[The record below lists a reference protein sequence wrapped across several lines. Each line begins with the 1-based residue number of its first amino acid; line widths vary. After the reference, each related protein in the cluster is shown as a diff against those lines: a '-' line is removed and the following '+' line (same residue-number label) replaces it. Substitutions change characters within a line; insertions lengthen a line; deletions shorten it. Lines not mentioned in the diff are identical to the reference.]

1 MNDFVEDIGSLEL
14 DANFEKPLRRVA
26 YEAGML
32 LGLEA
37 TRDEQSYHRR
47 RLNRHQYWLQ
57 GYGTL
62 AGMAVSV
69 SPVESTNN
77 NPTLTRLIV
86 SPGIGIDG
94 LGREVLI
101 HEPYGIDLG
110 EWLQAQNATQL
121 YSGYDDTNN
130 VLHLKITVRQQ
141 DVPVGLQPVLA
152 RKFNLSTDAVQPSRM
167 ADSIQL
173 DITPELPPA
182 ADNRYRP
189 WAAHPAIVDADQ
201 PITETNPGGL
211 NETEIEYLGVIQG
224 ANTNRG
230 EQLQLHARLLHCLD
244 GKGVSTAI
252 AADQLEE
259 SARLLLARIEIDVP
273 DLDALMA
280 IKQGDPV
287 VNPNFI
293 RVNNLV
299 RPFLVTASQLTFLLA
314 N

>member
-1 MNDFVEDIGSLEL
+1 MNDFVENTDNLEL
-14 DANFEKPLRRVA
+14 DASFEKPLRRVA

-57 GYGTL
+57 GAGTL

-69 SPVESTNN
+69 TPATAVNN

-94 LGREVLI
+94 LGREILI

-110 EWLQAQNATQL
+110 EWLHAQNATQL
-121 YSGYDDTNN
+121 YSGYNDTTN

-141 DVPVGLQPVLA
+141 EVPVGLQPVLA

-167 ADSIQL
+167 TDSIQL
-173 DITPELPPA
+173 DVVPELPPA
-182 ADNRYRP
+182 SDDRYQP
-189 WAAHPAIVDADQ
+189 WSNHQ
-201 PITETNPGGL
+201 PIANATPSALNTTESN
-211 NETEIEYLGVIQG
+211 YLTSITTANAAAG
-224 ANTNRG
+224 A
-230 EQLQLHARLLHCLD
+230 QLQLHARLLHCLD
-244 GKGVSTAI
+244 EKGVSAEV
-252 AADQLEE
+252 AADELEE
-259 SARLLLARIEIDVP
+259 SAALLLARIEIDVP
-273 DLDALMA
+273 DLDALLA
-280 IKQGDPV
+280 IPEGDPL
-287 VNPNFI
+287 VNPNLI

-299 RPFLVTASQLTFLLA
+299 RPFLMTASQLSYLA
-314 N
+314 TR